1 MQIKEKYF
9 IFLLGTKESEK
20 STFFN
25 NITKN
30 SDLNYFQ
37 PIGIEKRSKIYSSTN
52 NNFIEF
58 NFIDTSISEFNS
70 NFFYSIINV
79 NKSAVILFFDFDN
92 EKSFDYVEK
101 FINDNNKILDEIKFE
116 FEGNEFFFPI
126 FILGIDN
133 GKKEILDKNKIKFL
147 TENKNIFDFKITN
160 LDNLNNEIIS
170 KVVFKFLKEKINLY
184 YEKLKEK
191 MNVNEDCSLF

>member
-37 PIGIEKRSKIYSSTN
+37 PIGIEKRSKIYPSTN
-52 NNFIEF
+52 NNIIEI
-58 NFIDTSISEFNS
+58 NFFDPSISEFNS
-70 NFFYSIINV
+70 NFFYSIINI
-79 NKSAVILFFDFDN
+79 NKSALILFFNFDN

-126 FILGIDN
+126 FILGIVN

-147 TENKNIFDFKITN
+147 TENKNIFDFQIIN
-160 LDNLNNEIIS
+160 LDNLNKEEISNVII
-170 KVVFKFLKEKINLY
+170 KFFNKKINLY
-184 YEKLKEK
+184 YGELERK
-191 MNVNEDCSLF
+191 MNVNEECLLF

>member
-37 PIGIEKRSKIYSSTN
+37 PIGIEKKSKIYSSKN
-52 NNFIEF
+52 NNIIEV
-58 NFIDTSISEFNS
+58 NFIDTSFSEFNS

-116 FEGNEFFFPI
+116 WNEFFFPI

-147 TENKNIFDFKITN
+147 TENKNIFDFQITN

-170 KVVFKFLKEKINLY
+170 KIIFKFFKEKINLY
-184 YEKLKEK
+184 YGKLKEK

>member
-1 MQIKEKYF
+1 MQINEKYY
-9 IFLLGTKESEK
+9 IFLLGTKETEK
-20 STFFN
+20 STFFKQ
-25 NITKN
+25 ITKN

-37 PIGIEKRSKIYSSTN
+37 PIGIEKRSKIYPSTN
-52 NNFIEF
+52 NNIIEV

-70 NFFYSIINV
+70 NFFYSIINI
-79 NKSAVILFFDFDN
+79 NRSAIILFFNFDN

-126 FILGIDN
+126 FILGIVN

-147 TENKNIFDFKITN
+147 TENKNIFDFQIIN

-170 KVVFKFLKEKINLY
+170 KIIFKFFKEKINLY
-184 YEKLKEK
+184 YGKLKEK
-191 MNVNEDCSLF
+191 MIVNEDCSLF

>member
-1 MQIKEKYF
+1 MQINEKYF

-20 STFFN
+20 STFFKK
-25 NITKN
+25 ITKN

-37 PIGIEKRSKIYSSTN
+37 PIGIEKKSKIYPSTN
-52 NNFIEF
+52 NNIIEI
-58 NFIDTSISEFNS
+58 NFIDTTISEFNS

-79 NKSAVILFFDFDN
+79 NRSAIILFFNFDN

-126 FILGIDN
+126 FILGIVN

-147 TENKNIFDFKITN
+147 TENKNIFDFQIIN
-160 LDNLNNEIIS
+160 LDNLNKEEISNVII
-170 KVVFKFLKEKINLY
+170 KFFNKKINLY
-184 YEKLKEK
+184 YGKLERK
-191 MNVNEDCSLF
+191 MNVNEECLLF

>member
-25 NITKN
+25 NIKKN

-37 PIGIEKRSKIYSSTN
+37 PIGIEKRSKIYPSTN
-52 NNFIEF
+52 NNIIEI

-70 NFFYSIINV
+70 NFFYSIINI
-79 NKSAVILFFDFDN
+79 NKSALILFFNFDN

-116 FEGNEFFFPI
+116 FEENEFFFPI
-126 FILGIDN
+126 FILGIVN
-133 GKKEILDKNKIKFL
+133 RKKEILDKNKIKFL
-147 TENKNIFDFKITN
+147 TENKNIFDFQIIN
-160 LDNLNNEIIS
+160 LDNLNKEEISNVII
-170 KVVFKFLKEKINLY
+170 KFFNKKINLY
-184 YEKLKEK
+184 YGKLERK
-191 MNVNEDCSLF
+191 MNVNEECLLF